1 VKEIGSIIWHGGK
14 AILFN
19 PEIRAERLNPRN
31 LIEDLATGA
40 MAVDDGFNPF
50 GDPFAEGGFYDEK
63 DTTNQL
69 SKGLGAFSRNTLIMA
84 GTMGGAGG
92 VGAAGGAGSG
102 AVAAAGA
109 VGRGAIPKIT
119 GFTRH
124 GLNMAISKDGVGV
137 AGRAMLEAVRSPLRT
152 VAQEGGKTVYIGKNA
167 TVVLN
172 QSGQV
177 VSTWA
182 TSSRGWRITR

>member
-50 GDPFAEGGFYDEK
+50 GDPFAEGGYYDEK

-69 SKGLGAFSRNTLIMA
+69 SQGLGAFSRNTLITA
-84 GTMGGAGG
+84 ATLPSGG
-92 VGAAGGAGSG
+92 VLKNASYAQKIFGPGFSARGAFAGRTVKD
-102 AVAAAGA
+102 VAAALRSGA
-109 VGRGAIPKIT
+109 LKPKDVPIQYIVRDGQKLIINTRSSQALTQAGVKRG
-119 GFTRH
+119 
-124 GLNMAISKDGVGV
+124 
-137 AGRAMLEAVRSPLRT
+137 
-152 VAQEGGKTVYIGKNA
+152 Q
-167 TVVLN
+167 
-172 QSGQV
+172 
-177 VSTWA
+177 
-182 TSSRGWRITR
+182 